1 MNLLENK
8 PYMKKIKFQIIFCT
22 CIILYGCTSS
32 HIITTWK
39 AQHFSPVKYN
49 NILVVGVIKS
59 KNDSLRTEIEK
70 HFVNDLEDLGYHAV
84 SALDEFGPKG
94 LANQGQEETYIKL
107 CKKGIDAIITIAL
120 IDKGK
125 ETSGKSHKATGYPA
139 KYYYKRIW
147 NYKNIQAEFTDGY
160 PEKVDYF
167 WETILFDLA
176 ALEPQS
182 TIQTRSFNA
191 AATGSMSNELLKQ
204 VIQKMRKE
212 KIFKRQETRI
222 TKDPKAF

>member
-1 MNLLENK
+1 
-8 PYMKKIKFQIIFCT
+8 MKKIISQIIFYS
-22 CIILYGCTSS
+22 CILLCGCTSH

-39 AQHFSPVKYN
+39 AQRFSPVKYN

-84 SALDEFGPKG
+84 SALNEFGPKG
-94 LANQGQEETYIKL
+94 LANQGEEETYIKL

-120 IDKGK
+120 IDKEK
-125 ETSGKSHKATGYPA
+125 ETSGKSHKTTGYPA
-139 KYYYKRIW
+139 KYYYNRIW
-147 NYKNIQAEFTDGY
+147 NYKNIQAEFADGY

-182 TIQTRSFNA
+182 TIQTKSFNA
-191 AATGSMSNELLKQ
+191 PATENVSNDLLKQ

-212 KIFKRQETRI
+212 KILKRQETKI
-222 TKDPKAF
+222 AKNPKPV